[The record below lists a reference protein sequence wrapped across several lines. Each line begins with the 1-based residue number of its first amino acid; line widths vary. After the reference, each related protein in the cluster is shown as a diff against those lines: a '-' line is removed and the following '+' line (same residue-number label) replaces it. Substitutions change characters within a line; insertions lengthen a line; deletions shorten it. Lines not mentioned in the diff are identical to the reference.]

1 MKLQVIQNTI
11 DIKEDGLQVFDKKS
25 TGSGIKNEIKQNRQL
40 SNELHKPII
49 RNFKKNLFII

>member
-1 MKLQVIQNTI
+1 MKLQVTQNTI

-25 TGSGIKNEIKQNRQL
+25 TGIGIKIEIKQNRQL